1 MTALRISMTFRIF
14 RIWRRSS
21 RSFSGGEVSLLSV
34 VNPMRQYKM
43 TTTMGGLF
51 PRIHGSKGTYGM
63 RLVPTILLIVRAI
76 HRNPK
81 DFPDPDRFYPDR
93 YLKENRL
100 PYPNEKGYN
109 TFGWGR
115 RGMFC

>member
-1 MTALRISMTFRIF
+1 MVWIPIT
-14 RIWRRSS
+14 
-21 RSFSGGEVSLLSV
+21 VSLI
-34 VNPMRQYKM
+34 
-43 TTTMGGLF
+43 F
-51 PRIHGSKGTYGM
+51 
-63 RLVPTILLIVRAI
+63 RAI

-93 YLKENRL
+93 YLKDNRL

-115 RGMFC
+115 RGMFSMIVCTDIQSVLVKPSPNRGRQSRLPVCCGDLTS